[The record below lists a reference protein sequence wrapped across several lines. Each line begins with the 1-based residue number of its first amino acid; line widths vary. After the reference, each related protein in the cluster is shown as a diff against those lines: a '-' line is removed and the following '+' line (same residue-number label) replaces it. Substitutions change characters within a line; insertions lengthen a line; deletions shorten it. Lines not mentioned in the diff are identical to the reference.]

1 MDHHPFCAI
10 FGIGNA
16 DHSAVHAEEGVDS
29 SRMME
34 QDPFL
39 PEMDVTFPERDGAS
53 FPTTSRQR
61 VFPDSQKVK
70 EGNGDQVG
78 HGMLVLRPPV
88 VAGDCFDGRHREGQL
103 WLGRWV
109 LVAITL

>member
-1 MDHHPFCAI
+1 MDHRPFCAI

-16 DHSAVHAEEGVDS
+16 DRSPVRAEEGVES

-34 QDPFL
+34 HDPFL
-39 PEMDVTFPERDGAS
+39 PEADVTFPEWDGAL

-70 EGNGDQVG
+70 EDNGDQVG

-88 VAGDCFDGRHREGQL
+88 VVENCFDG
-103 WLGRWV
+103 
-109 LVAITL
+109 